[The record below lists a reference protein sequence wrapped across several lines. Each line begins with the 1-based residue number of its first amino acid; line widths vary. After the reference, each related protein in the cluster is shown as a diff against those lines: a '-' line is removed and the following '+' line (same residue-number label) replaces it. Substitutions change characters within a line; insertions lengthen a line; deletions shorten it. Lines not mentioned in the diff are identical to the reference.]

1 MQKILETINK
11 GYTIDSKGV
20 VYNPKKE
27 IQKIR
32 VGTRGYLLFSV
43 RFGKKV
49 KIIKVHRLQA
59 YRLYGKNLFNDGIVV
74 RHLDGNQLNNEENNI
89 AIGSK
94 SDNYFDIPEEKRKK
108 MINHMTRKASAKNRK
123 YDYESIKKDRNAG
136 MNYKQLM
143 IKYNISAKGTLSHII
158 NSNY

>member
-11 GYTIDSKGV
+11 GYTINSKGV

-49 KIIKVHRLQA
+49 KNIKVHRLQA
-59 YRLYGKNLFNDGIVV
+59 YTLYGNSLFENGIVV
-74 RHLDGNQLNNEENNI
+74 RHLDGDQLNNKSENI
-89 AIGSK
+89 TIGSR
-94 SDNYFDIPEEKRKK
+94 SDNYFDISNEKRAK
-108 MINHMTRKASAKNRK
+108 MLKHITKKASEKNRK
-123 YDYESIKKDRNAG
+123 HDYKSIKKDRSEG
-136 MNYKQLM
+136 MSYKQLM
-143 IKYNISAKGTLSHII
+143 AKYKISSKGTLSHII
-158 NSNY
+158 SSNY